1 MEEPEEIAFPNPMR
15 TIQDF
20 QAFHRW
26 LDEKNDFDTDILFN
40 LMLLIGEIGE
50 VTQALKAVHWMT
62 RSRRSGGEPA
72 KSFEQALAVERE
84 NLGQELADC
93 LAYIFKLANYMGI
106 DLQAAYLQKMSDNM
120 SRTWT
125 PSSRQEEQGSYE

>member
-1 MEEPEEIAFPNPMR
+1 
-15 TIQDF
+15 
-20 QAFHRW
+20 
-26 LDEKNDFDTDILFN
+26 
-40 LMLLIGEIGE
+40 MLLVGEIGE